1 MKNITISVDE
11 DLWKRIRDSADGE
24 HLSMNAFIRELL
36 RKVIVGSDDSSA
48 SRIVALA
55 REFGPAPTSWK
66 WNRDEIYEER
76 L

>member
-1 MKNITISVDE
+1 
-11 DLWKRIRDSADGE
+11 
-24 HLSMNAFIRELL
+24 MNAFIRELL

>member
-11 DLWKRIRDSADGE
+11 DLWMRIRDSADEE
-24 HLSMNAFIRELL
+24 HLSMNAFIRGVL
-36 RKVIVGSDDSSA
+36 RKVIVGSDDTPA

-55 REFGPAPTSWK
+55 REFGPAPLSWK